1 MCIALWA
8 NTEFLYSMPV
18 SQKKY
23 LKLPFRHRC
32 THTHPHIYK
41 HTHIYINTHTHV
53 VGLVSK
59 FCPTL
64 ASPWTVTHQALLSMG
79 YTRQEY

>member
-1 MCIALWA
+1 MCIDLWT
-8 NTEFLYSMPV
+8 NTKYLYSMAV

-23 LKLPFRHRC
+23 LKLPFRHIC
-32 THTHPHIYK
+32 THTYT
-41 HTHIYINTHTHV
+41 HTHIHTHIHTYV
-53 VGLVSK
+53 IGLVSK

-64 ASPWTVTHQALLSMG
+64 VTPWTATHQAPLSMG